1 MLPVVLASYY
11 IVVLTRN
18 NGAGFGTIVIVIIF
32 CSLSIVVL
40 FSFRTLGLGNSVFS
54 GNHLLHFKISK
65 LIWIY
70 GNELLTIA
78 LSW

>member
-1 MLPVVLASYY
+1 MRKIMLPVVLASYY

-40 FSFRTLGLGNSVFS
+40 FSFWTLDWGILFFARITCYTLKFLS
-54 GNHLLHFKISK
+54 L
-65 LIWIY
+65 Y
-70 GNELLTIA
+70 GYMVMNY
-78 LSW
+78 SP